1 MVLGGRTAII
11 SLVSWGTSQDLLKH
25 FLLVGLIEFAFTALN
40 AKVTETE
47 NHYFTF
53 TNLLNITQCF

>member
-25 FLLVGLIEFAFTALN
+25 FLQVGLIELAVTAPML
-40 AKVTETE
+40 KVTKKE
-47 NHYFTF
+47 NDCGTF
-53 TNLLNITQCF
+53 IN